1 MPLRSG
7 TDHTTPGPA
16 KGARNKGLRPKQP
29 KSAALLEQQRIAAL
43 ERDDDDPEDAT
54 DGTRA
59 EEEGESP
66 AQGGRESQTES
77 DAADTA
83 VISQQFAPRPIGGA
97 GSVRP
102 ETAVEEQPSSV
113 AASGSTATAST
124 RENGEGSGPVEQH
137 PGNAPS
143 ASTLQAG
150 NRQTVGDQPDATTG
164 CNHATTPAMSTAAV
178 GSASSSTA
186 LQSPIHA

>member
-7 TDHTTPGPA
+7 KDHTTPGPA
-16 KGARNKGLRPKQP
+16 KGARNKGLPKQP

-43 ERDDDDPEDAT
+43 ERDDDDPEDTT

-66 AQGGRESQTES
+66 AQGGREPQTES

-102 ETAVEEQPSSV
+102 ETAVEEQPSSA

-124 RENGEGSGPVEQH
+124 RENGESSGPVEQH
-137 PGNAPS
+137 PGNINGPPTGGGLTFGAPPVPP
-143 ASTLQAG
+143 
-150 NRQTVGDQPDATTG
+150 RCPP
-164 CNHATTPAMSTAAV
+164 HA
-178 GSASSSTA
+178 
-186 LQSPIHA
+186 LIY

>member
-16 KGARNKGLRPKQP
+16 KGRKGARNKGLRPKQP

-66 AQGGRESQTES
+66 AQGGRQPQTES
-77 DAADTA
+77 CSADTA
-83 VISQQFAPRPIGGA
+83 AASQQSAPRPIRVA
-97 GSVRP
+97 L
-102 ETAVEEQPSSV
+102 
-113 AASGSTATAST
+113 AASG
-124 RENGEGSGPVEQH
+124 R
-137 PGNAPS
+137 
-143 ASTLQAG
+143 
-150 NRQTVGDQPDATTG
+150 RYR
-164 CNHATTPAMSTAAV
+164 
-178 GSASSSTA
+178 
-186 LQSPIHA
+186 

>member
-29 KSAALLEQQRIAAL
+29 KSAALLEQQRIATL
-43 ERDDDDPEDAT
+43 IRDDDDPEDAT
-54 DGTRA
+54 DGTLA

-66 AQGGRESQTES
+66 AQGGRESQTEGY
-77 DAADTA
+77 AADTA
-83 VISQQFAPRPIGGA
+83 VTSQQFAPRPIGGA

-113 AASGSTATAST
+113 AASGSTATASS
-124 RENGEGSGPVEQH
+124 RG
-137 PGNAPS
+137 
-143 ASTLQAG
+143 
-150 NRQTVGDQPDATTG
+150 RQWPCGA
-164 CNHATTPAMSTAAV
+164 
-178 GSASSSTA
+178 ASSRQARASA
-186 LQSPIHA
+186 NSSSKQAMECSDDPHE